1 MGEGIC
7 GVGGQ
12 PSGAWP
18 GWALLLPQVQ
28 GPPICIPRQGPA
40 AFEGSSP
47 ALIGCPSPSIFSPAN
62 DGFLQAWALPRVA
75 VGAAVTATAQ
85 GGAVEAMA
93 GRSGRARGR
102 ALGLFSLALPVG
114 DLSNLHLKEERVKP
128 DSNGTVVKSNDN
140 VEKTDEEEKE
150 DRAAQ
155 SLLNKL
161 IRNNLVDNTNQVE
174 VLQRDPNSPLY
185 SVKSFEELRLKP
197 QLLQGVYAMGFN
209 RPSKIQEN
217 ALPMMLAEPPQNLIA
232 QSQSGTGKT
241 AAFVLAM
248 LSQVEPLN
256 RYPQCLCLSPTYELA
271 LQTGKVIEQMGK
283 FYPELKLAYAVRGNK
298 LERGQKISEQI
309 VIGTPGTVLDWC
321 SKLKFIDPKK
331 IKVFVLDEAD
341 VMIATQG
348 HQDQSIRIQRMLP
361 KDCQM
366 LLFSATFEDSV
377 WKFARKVVPDP
388 NIIKLKREEE
398 TLDTIKQYYV
408 MCNNRDE
415 KFQALCNLYGAI
427 TIAQA
432 MIFCHTRKTAG
443 WLAAELSKEGHQ
455 VALLS
460 GEMMVEQRAAV
471 IERFRE
477 GKEKVL
483 VTTNVCARGIDVEQV
498 SVVINFDLPV
508 DKDGNPDNETYLHR
522 IGRTGRF
529 GKRGLA
535 VNMVDSKHSMN
546 ILNRIQEHFSEC
558 PRAPALWAPW
568 AVKWGSSGLLG
579 KGAGEWYGSL
589 LCQLPPSY

>member
-1 MGEGIC
+1 MATD
-7 GVGGQ
+7 
-12 PSGAWP
+12 S
-18 GWALLLPQVQ
+18 WALAVDEQE
-28 GPPICIPRQGPA
+28 A
-40 AFEGSSP
+40 AAES
-47 ALIGCPSPSIFSPAN
+47 
-62 DGFLQAWALPRVA
+62 
-75 VGAAVTATAQ
+75 
-85 GGAVEAMA
+85 
-93 GRSGRARGR
+93 
-102 ALGLFSLALPVG
+102 
-114 DLSNLHLKEERVKP
+114 LSNLHLKEEKIKPDANGAVVKP
-128 DSNGTVVKSNDN
+128 SANA
-140 VEKTDEEEKE
+140 EKTDEEEKE

-161 IRNNLVDNTNQVE
+161 IRSNLVDNTNQVE

-185 SVKSFEELRLKP
+185 SVKSFEELRL
-197 QLLQGVYAMGFN
+197 
-209 RPSKIQEN
+209 
-217 ALPMMLAEPPQNLIA
+217 PQNLIA

-248 LSQVEPLN
+248 LSQVEPAN
-256 RYPQCLCLSPTYELA
+256 KYPQCLCLSPTYELA

-283 FYPELKLAYAVRGNK
+283 FYPALKLAYAVRGNK

-361 KDCQM
+361 RNCQM

-377 WKFARKVVPDP
+377 WKFAQKVVPDP
-388 NIIKLKREEE
+388 NVIKLKREEE

-408 MCNNRDE
+408 LCSSRDE

-432 MIFCHTRKTAG
+432 MIFCHTRKTAS

-546 ILNRIQEHFSEC
+546 ILNRIQEHFNKKIE
-558 PRAPALWAPW
+558 RLDTDDLDEIEKIAN
-568 AVKWGSSGLLG
+568 
-579 KGAGEWYGSL
+579 
-589 LCQLPPSY
+589 

>member
-1 MGEGIC
+1 MATD
-7 GVGGQ
+7 
-12 PSGAWP
+12 S
-18 GWALLLPQVQ
+18 WALAVDEQE
-28 GPPICIPRQGPA
+28 A
-40 AFEGSSP
+40 A
-47 ALIGCPSPSIFSPAN
+47 
-62 DGFLQAWALPRVA
+62 
-75 VGAAVTATAQ
+75 ATA
-85 GGAVEAMA
+85 
-93 GRSGRARGR
+93 S
-102 ALGLFSLALPVG
+102 
-114 DLSNLHLKEERVKP
+114 LSNLHLKEENLKP
-128 DSNGTVVKSNDN
+128 DANLGCQVPSFVMSGGKAKPTQRSVFGASCLPSAGSILKRWDTRSSAGGPL
-140 VEKTDEEEKE
+140 

-161 IRNNLVDNTNQVE
+161 IRSNLVDNTNQVE
-174 VLQRDPNSPLY
+174 VLQRDPTSPLY
-185 SVKSFEELRLKP
+185 SVKSFEELRKS

-217 ALPMMLAEPPQNLIA
+217 ALPMMLAEPQNLIA

-248 LSQVEPLN
+248 LSRVEPDHKH
-256 RYPQCLCLSPTYELA
+256 PQCLCLSPTYELA
-271 LQTGKVIEQMGK
+271 LQTGKVIEQMGR
-283 FYPELKLAYAVRGNK
+283 FYPELNLAYAVRGNK
-298 LERGQKISEQI
+298 ERGQKIAEQI

-331 IKVFVLDEAD
+331 IRVFVLDEAD

-348 HQDQSIRIQRMLP
+348 HQDQSIRIQMLP
-361 KDCQM
+361 RDCQM

-377 WKFARKVVPDP
+377 WKFAQKVVPDP

-408 MCNNRDE
+408 LCSSREE
-415 KFQALCNLYGAI
+415 KFQALCNIYGAI

-443 WLAAELSKEGHQ
+443 WLAGELSKEGHQ

-483 VTTNVCARGIDVEQV
+483 VTTNVCARIDVEQV

-546 ILNRIQEHFSEC
+546 ILNRIQEHFKKIHKLDTDDLDEIEKI
-558 PRAPALWAPW
+558 AN
-568 AVKWGSSGLLG
+568 
-579 KGAGEWYGSL
+579 
-589 LCQLPPSY
+589 

>member
-1 MGEGIC
+1 MATD
-7 GVGGQ
+7 
-12 PSGAWP
+12 S
-18 GWALLLPQVQ
+18 WALAVDEQE
-28 GPPICIPRQGPA
+28 A
-40 AFEGSSP
+40 AAE
-47 ALIGCPSPSIFSPAN
+47 
-62 DGFLQAWALPRVA
+62 
-75 VGAAVTATAQ
+75 T
-85 GGAVEAMA
+85 
-93 GRSGRARGR
+93 
-102 ALGLFSLALPVG
+102 LGKL
-114 DLSNLHLKEERVKP
+114 NLKEEKVEKLKP
-128 DSNGTVVKSNDN
+128 ESNGTDDAESAEQTDGKN
-140 VEKTDEEEKE
+140 VEKKDDDDKE
-150 DRAAQ
+150 DKAAQ

-161 IRNNLVDNTNQVE
+161 IRNNLVGNTNQVE

-197 QLLQGVYAMGFN
+197 ELLQGVYAMGFN

-248 LSQVEPLN
+248 LSRVDPAN

-271 LQTGKVIEQMGK
+271 LQTGKVIEQMGQ
-283 FYPELKLAYAVRGNK
+283 FSNIKLAYAVRGKK
-298 LERGQKISEQI
+298 LERGHKIPEHI

-321 SKLKFIDPKK
+321 SKLRFIDPKK

-348 HQDQSIRIQRMLP
+348 HQDQSIRIQKMLP
-361 KDCQM
+361 RDCQM
-366 LLFSATFEDSV
+366 LLFSATFEESV
-377 WKFARKVVPDP
+377 WRFAQKVVPEP

-408 MCNNRDE
+408 MCNNRDD
-415 KFQALCNLYGAI
+415 KFRALCNIYGSI

-432 MIFCHTRKTAG
+432 MIFCHTRKTAS
-443 WLAAELSKEGHQ
+443 WLAGELYKEGHQ
-455 VALLS
+455 VAMLS

-471 IERFRE
+471 IDRFRE

-535 VNMVDSKHSMN
+535 INMVDSKHNME
-546 ILNRIQEHFSEC
+546 ILQRIQQHFSKKIEHLD
-558 PRAPALWAPW
+558 ADDIDEIE
-568 AVKWGSSGLLG
+568 KIS
-579 KGAGEWYGSL
+579 K
-589 LCQLPPSY
+589 

>member
-1 MGEGIC
+1 MQGSPREEGEPGREQEHARP
-7 GVGGQ
+7 GRQQGTRPRGWRHRSGG
-12 PSGAWP
+12 
-18 GWALLLPQVQ
+18 
-28 GPPICIPRQGPA
+28 R
-40 AFEGSSP
+40 
-47 ALIGCPSPSIFSPAN
+47 
-62 DGFLQAWALPRVA
+62 RVA
-75 VGAAVTATAQ
+75 LMQGAQSGEAGRQKVAPWGQWA
-85 GGAVEAMA
+85 GVPERVLRGAVAENAD
-93 GRSGRARGR
+93 
-102 ALGLFSLALPVG
+102 SLRRE
-114 DLSNLHLKEERVKP
+114 LSNLHLKEDRVKP
-128 DSNGTVVKSNDN
+128 DTNGTIVKSNEN

-161 IRNNLVDNTNQVE
+161 IRSNLVDNTNQVE

-546 ILNRIQEHFSEC
+546 ILNRIQEHFNKKIDRLDTDDLDEIEKI
-558 PRAPALWAPW
+558 AN
-568 AVKWGSSGLLG
+568 
-579 KGAGEWYGSL
+579 
-589 LCQLPPSY
+589 

>member
-1 MGEGIC
+1 MATDSWASAVDEQEAAAESL
-7 GVGGQ
+7 GG
-12 PSGAWP
+12 
-18 GWALLLPQVQ
+18 
-28 GPPICIPRQGPA
+28 
-40 AFEGSSP
+40 
-47 ALIGCPSPSIFSPAN
+47 
-62 DGFLQAWALPRVA
+62 LQI
-75 VGAAVTATAQ
+75 
-85 GGAVEAMA
+85 
-93 GRSGRARGR
+93 
-102 ALGLFSLALPVG
+102 
-114 DLSNLHLKEERVKP
+114 K
-128 DSNGTVVKSNDN
+128 
-140 VEKTDEEEKE
+140 EKE
-150 DRAAQ
+150 DKPKAEANGTAKPEDNGDKADEDEKEDKAAQ

-161 IRNNLVDNTNQVE
+161 IRSNLVNTTNQVE

-248 LSQVEPLN
+248 LSHVDPSHKW
-256 RYPQCLCLSPTYELA
+256 PQCLCVSPTYELA
-271 LQTGKVIEQMGK
+271 LQTGKVIEQMGQ
-283 FYPELKLAYAVRGNK
+283 FYPEVKLAYAIRGNK
-298 LERGQKISEQI
+298 L
-309 VIGTPGTVLDWC
+309 
-321 SKLKFIDPKK
+321 
-331 IKVFVLDEAD
+331 FVLDEAD

-377 WKFARKVVPDP
+377 WKFAQRIVPDP
-388 NIIKLKREEE
+388 NVIKLKREEE
-398 TLDTIKQYYV
+398 TLDTIKQYFV
-408 MCNNRDE
+408 LCNSKEE
-415 KFQALCNLYGAI
+415 KFTALCNIYGAI

-443 WLAAELSKEGHQ
+443 WLAGELSREGHQ

-471 IERFRE
+471 IDRFRD

-546 ILNRIQEHFSEC
+546 ILNRIQEHFNKKIE
-558 PRAPALWAPW
+558 RLDTDDLDEIEKIAN
-568 AVKWGSSGLLG
+568 
-579 KGAGEWYGSL
+579 
-589 LCQLPPSY
+589 

>member
-1 MGEGIC
+1 MATD
-7 GVGGQ
+7 
-12 PSGAWP
+12 S
-18 GWALLLPQVQ
+18 WALAVDEQE
-28 GPPICIPRQGPA
+28 A
-40 AFEGSSP
+40 AAETFGK
-47 ALIGCPSPSIFSPAN
+47 L
-62 DGFLQAWALPRVA
+62 
-75 VGAAVTATAQ
+75 
-85 GGAVEAMA
+85 
-93 GRSGRARGR
+93 
-102 ALGLFSLALPVG
+102 
-114 DLSNLHLKEERVKP
+114 NLKGEKAEKP
-128 DSNGTVVKSNDN
+128 KPESNGTEEPESAEQIPSKDGGKSED
-140 VEKTDEEEKE
+140 DDKE
-150 DRAAQ
+150 DKAAQ

-161 IRNNLVDNTNQVE
+161 IRNNLVSNTNQVE

-197 QLLQGVYAMGFN
+197 ELLKGVYAMGFN

-217 ALPMMLAEPPQNLIA
+217 ALPMMLAEPSQNLIA

-248 LSQVEPLN
+248 LSRVDPAN
-256 RYPQCLCLSPTYELA
+256 KYPQCLCLSPTYELA
-271 LQTGKVIEQMGK
+271 LQTGKVIEQMGQ
-283 FYPELKLAYAVRGNK
+283 FSNIKLAYAVRGKK
-298 LERGQKISEQI
+298 LERGQKIPEHI

-321 SKLKFIDPKK
+321 SKLRFIDPKK

-348 HQDQSIRIQRMLP
+348 HQDQSIRIQKMLP
-361 KDCQM
+361 RDCQM
-366 LLFSATFEDSV
+366 LLFSATFEESV
-377 WKFARKVVPDP
+377 WRFAQKVVPEP

-408 MCNNRDE
+408 ECHSRED
-415 KFQALCNLYGAI
+415 KFRALCNIYGSI

-432 MIFCHTRKTAG
+432 MIFCHTRKTAS
-443 WLAAELSKEGHQ
+443 WLAGELYKEGHQ

-471 IERFRE
+471 IDRFRE

-535 VNMVDSKHSMN
+535 INMVDGDHSMQ
-546 ILNRIQEHFSEC
+546 ILQRIQQHFSKKI
-558 PRAPALWAPW
+558 A
-568 AVKWGSSGLLG
+568 
-579 KGAGEWYGSL
+579 
-589 LCQLPPSY
+589 QLDTDDMDEIEKISK

>member
-1 MGEGIC
+1 MATD
-7 GVGGQ
+7 
-12 PSGAWP
+12 S
-18 GWALLLPQVQ
+18 WAL
-28 GPPICIPRQGPA
+28 
-40 AFEGSSP
+40 
-47 ALIGCPSPSIFSPAN
+47 
-62 DGFLQAWALPRVA
+62 A
-75 VGAAVTATAQ
+75 VDEQEAAVKS
-85 GGAVEAMA
+85 M
-93 GRSGRARGR
+93 
-102 ALGLFSLALPVG
+102 
-114 DLSNLHLKEERVKP
+114 SNLQIKEEKVKP
-128 DSNGTVVKSNDN
+128 DTNGVIKTSATP
-140 VEKTDEEEKE
+140 EKTDEEEKE

-161 IRNNLVDNTNQVE
+161 IRSNLVDNTNQVE

-185 SVKSFEELRLKP
+185 SVKSFEELRL
-197 QLLQGVYAMGFN
+197 
-209 RPSKIQEN
+209 
-217 ALPMMLAEPPQNLIA
+217 PQNLIA

-248 LSQVEPLN
+248 LSRVEPAE

-271 LQTGKVIEQMGK
+271 LQTGRVIEQMGR
-283 FYPELKLAYAVRGNK
+283 FHPELKLAYAVRGNK
-298 LERGQKISEQI
+298 VERGQKISEHI

-361 KDCQM
+361 RNCQM

-377 WKFARKVVPDP
+377 WKFAQKVVPDP

-408 MCNNRDE
+408 LCNSRDE
-415 KFQALCNLYGAI
+415 KFQALCNIYGAI

-432 MIFCHTRKTAG
+432 MIFCHTRKTAS

-460 GEMMVEQRAAV
+460 GEMVVEQRAAV

-546 ILNRIQEHFSEC
+546 ILNRIQEHFNKKIE
-558 PRAPALWAPW
+558 RLDTDDLDEIEKIAN
-568 AVKWGSSGLLG
+568 
-579 KGAGEWYGSL
+579 
-589 LCQLPPSY
+589 

>member
-1 MGEGIC
+1 M
-7 GVGGQ
+7 
-12 PSGAWP
+12 A
-18 GWALLLPQVQ
+18 
-28 GPPICIPRQGPA
+28 
-40 AFEGSSP
+40 
-47 ALIGCPSPSIFSPAN
+47 
-62 DGFLQAWALPRVA
+62 
-75 VGAAVTATAQ
+75 GAA
-85 GGAVEAMA
+85 
-93 GRSGRARGR
+93 SPFRGR
-102 ALGLFSLALPVG
+102 AAGRFPLALPVG
-114 DLSNLHLKEERVKP
+114 DFSNLHLKEEKIKP
-128 DSNGTVVKSNDN
+128 DANGAVVKTNAN
-140 VEKTDEEEKE
+140 AEKADEEEKE

-161 IRNNLVDNTNQVE
+161 IRSNLVDNTNQVE

-185 SVKSFEELRLKP
+185 SVKSFEELRL
-197 QLLQGVYAMGFN
+197 
-209 RPSKIQEN
+209 
-217 ALPMMLAEPPQNLIA
+217 PQNLIA

-248 LSQVEPLN
+248 LSQVEPAN

-298 LERGQKISEQI
+298 LERGQKISEHI

-361 KDCQM
+361 RNCQM

-377 WKFARKVVPDP
+377 WKFAQKVVPDP

-408 MCNNRDE
+408 LCNSRDE
-415 KFQALCNLYGAI
+415 KFQALCNIYGAI

-432 MIFCHTRKTAG
+432 MIFCHTRKTAS

-460 GEMMVEQRAAV
+460 GEMVVEQRAAV

-546 ILNRIQEHFSEC
+546 ILNRIQEHFNKKIE
-558 PRAPALWAPW
+558 RLDTDDLDEIEKIAN
-568 AVKWGSSGLLG
+568 
-579 KGAGEWYGSL
+579 
-589 LCQLPPSY
+589 

>member
-1 MGEGIC
+1 MGP
-7 GVGGQ
+7 GG
-12 PSGAWP
+12 
-18 GWALLLPQVQ
+18 
-28 GPPICIPRQGPA
+28 
-40 AFEGSSP
+40 
-47 ALIGCPSPSIFSPAN
+47 
-62 DGFLQAWALPRVA
+62 
-75 VGAAVTATAQ
+75 
-85 GGAVEAMA
+85 
-93 GRSGRARGR
+93 GRAGSGSRVD
-102 ALGLFSLALPVG
+102 LPLLNISYRWKHT
-114 DLSNLHLKEERVKP
+114 LSNLHLKEEKIKP
-128 DSNGTVVKSNDN
+128 DANGAVVKTNTN
-140 VEKTDEEEKE
+140 AEKTDEEEKE

-161 IRNNLVDNTNQVE
+161 IRSNLVDNTNQVE

-217 ALPMMLAEPPQNLIA
+217 ALPLMLAEPPQNLIA

-248 LSQVEPLN
+248 LSQVEPAN
-256 RYPQCLCLSPTYELA
+256 KYPQCLCLSPTYELA

-361 KDCQM
+361 RNCQM

-377 WKFARKVVPDP
+377 WKFAQKVVPDP

-408 MCNNRDE
+408 LCSSRDE

-432 MIFCHTRKTAG
+432 MIFCHTRKTAS

-483 VTTNVCARGIDVEQV
+483 VTTNVCARGEKLPQKPGVLTWWKEMYRHLTGIDVEQV

-546 ILNRIQEHFSEC
+546 ILNRIQEHFNKKIE
-558 PRAPALWAPW
+558 RLDTDDLDEIEKIAN
-568 AVKWGSSGLLG
+568 
-579 KGAGEWYGSL
+579 
-589 LCQLPPSY
+589 

>member
-1 MGEGIC
+1 MATD
-7 GVGGQ
+7 
-12 PSGAWP
+12 S
-18 GWALLLPQVQ
+18 WALAVDEQE
-28 GPPICIPRQGPA
+28 A
-40 AFEGSSP
+40 AAESVSW
-47 ALIGCPSPSIFSPAN
+47 
-62 DGFLQAWALPRVA
+62 LQPHFVSDK
-75 VGAAVTATAQ
+75 
-85 GGAVEAMA
+85 GAV
-93 GRSGRARGR
+93 
-102 ALGLFSLALPVG
+102 
-114 DLSNLHLKEERVKP
+114 VKT
-128 DSNGTVVKSNDN
+128 NANA
-140 VEKTDEEEKE
+140 EKADEEEKE

-161 IRNNLVDNTNQVE
+161 IRSNLVDNTNQVE

-185 SVKSFEELRLKP
+185 SVKSFEELRL
-197 QLLQGVYAMGFN
+197 
-209 RPSKIQEN
+209 
-217 ALPMMLAEPPQNLIA
+217 PQNLIA

-248 LSQVEPLN
+248 LSQVEPAH

-298 LERGQKISEQI
+298 LERGQKISEHI

-361 KDCQM
+361 RNCQM

-377 WKFARKVVPDP
+377 WKFAQKVVPDP

-408 MCNNRDE
+408 LCNNRDE

-432 MIFCHTRKTAG
+432 MIFCHTRKTAS

-546 ILNRIQEHFSEC
+546 ILNRIQEHFNKKIE
-558 PRAPALWAPW
+558 RLDTDDLDEIEKIAN
-568 AVKWGSSGLLG
+568 
-579 KGAGEWYGSL
+579 
-589 LCQLPPSY
+589 

>member
-1 MGEGIC
+1 VCASVNDFPRGGAGPHRDPPEPLVAGEPASTAPARGTMATD
-7 GVGGQ
+7 
-12 PSGAWP
+12 S
-18 GWALLLPQVQ
+18 WALAVDEQE
-28 GPPICIPRQGPA
+28 A
-40 AFEGSSP
+40 AAES
-47 ALIGCPSPSIFSPAN
+47 
-62 DGFLQAWALPRVA
+62 
-75 VGAAVTATAQ
+75 
-85 GGAVEAMA
+85 
-93 GRSGRARGR
+93 
-102 ALGLFSLALPVG
+102 
-114 DLSNLHLKEERVKP
+114 LSNLHLKEEKIKP
-128 DSNGTVVKSNDN
+128 DANGAVKTNANS
-140 VEKTDEEEKE
+140 EKTDEEEKE

-161 IRNNLVDNTNQVE
+161 IRSNLVDNTNQVE
-174 VLQRDPNSPLY
+174 VLQRDPSSPLY

-248 LSQVEPLN
+248 LSRVEPAD
-256 RYPQCLCLSPTYELA
+256 RYPQVSVRSMGLWLSERMYKTFISKAGFPSEYLKKTCLST
-271 LQTGKVIEQMGK
+271 VD
-283 FYPELKLAYAVRGNK
+283 
-298 LERGQKISEQI
+298 RGQKVSEQI

-361 KDCQM
+361 RNCQM

-377 WKFARKVVPDP
+377 WKFAQKVVPDP

-408 MCNNRDE
+408 VCNNREE

-432 MIFCHTRKTAG
+432 MIFCHTRKTAS

-535 VNMVDSKHSMN
+535 VNMVDSKHSMT
-546 ILNRIQEHFSEC
+546 ILNRIQEHFNKKIE
-558 PRAPALWAPW
+558 RLDTDDLDEIEKIAN
-568 AVKWGSSGLLG
+568 
-579 KGAGEWYGSL
+579 
-589 LCQLPPSY
+589 

>member
-1 MGEGIC
+1 MATD
-7 GVGGQ
+7 
-12 PSGAWP
+12 S
-18 GWALLLPQVQ
+18 WALAVDEQE
-28 GPPICIPRQGPA
+28 A
-40 AFEGSSP
+40 AAES
-47 ALIGCPSPSIFSPAN
+47 
-62 DGFLQAWALPRVA
+62 
-75 VGAAVTATAQ
+75 
-85 GGAVEAMA
+85 
-93 GRSGRARGR
+93 
-102 ALGLFSLALPVG
+102 
-114 DLSNLHLKEERVKP
+114 LSNLHLKEEKIKP
-128 DSNGTVVKSNDN
+128 DANGAVVKTSANA
-140 VEKTDEEEKE
+140 EKTDEEEKE

-161 IRNNLVDNTNQVE
+161 IRSNLVDNTNQVE

-185 SVKSFEELRLKP
+185 SVKSFEELRL
-197 QLLQGVYAMGFN
+197 
-209 RPSKIQEN
+209 
-217 ALPMMLAEPPQNLIA
+217 PQNLIA

-248 LSQVEPLN
+248 LSQVEPTN
-256 RYPQCLCLSPTYELA
+256 KYPQCLCLSPTYELA

-283 FYPELKLAYAVRGNK
+283 FYPALKLAYAVRGNK

-361 KDCQM
+361 RNCQM

-377 WKFARKVVPDP
+377 WKFAQKVVPDP
-388 NIIKLKREEE
+388 NVIKLKREEE

-408 MCNNRDE
+408 LCSSRDE

-432 MIFCHTRKTAG
+432 MIFCHTRKTAS

-546 ILNRIQEHFSEC
+546 ILNRIQEHFNKKIE
-558 PRAPALWAPW
+558 RLDTDDLDEIEKIAN
-568 AVKWGSSGLLG
+568 
-579 KGAGEWYGSL
+579 
-589 LCQLPPSY
+589 

>member
-1 MGEGIC
+1 MATD
-7 GVGGQ
+7 
-12 PSGAWP
+12 S
-18 GWALLLPQVQ
+18 WALAVDEQE
-28 GPPICIPRQGPA
+28 A
-40 AFEGSSP
+40 AAES
-47 ALIGCPSPSIFSPAN
+47 
-62 DGFLQAWALPRVA
+62 
-75 VGAAVTATAQ
+75 
-85 GGAVEAMA
+85 
-93 GRSGRARGR
+93 
-102 ALGLFSLALPVG
+102 
-114 DLSNLHLKEERVKP
+114 LSNLHLKEEKIKP
-128 DSNGTVVKSNDN
+128 DANGAVVKTNANS
-140 VEKTDEEEKE
+140 EKADEEEKE

-161 IRNNLVDNTNQVE
+161 IRSNLVDNTNQVE
-174 VLQRDPNSPLY
+174 VLQRDPSSPLY
-185 SVKSFEELRLKP
+185 SVKSFEELRL
-197 QLLQGVYAMGFN
+197 
-209 RPSKIQEN
+209 
-217 ALPMMLAEPPQNLIA
+217 PQNLIA

-248 LSQVEPLN
+248 LSQVEPAN

-298 LERGQKISEQI
+298 LERGQKISEHI

-361 KDCQM
+361 RNCQM

-377 WKFARKVVPDP
+377 WKFAQKVVPDP

-408 MCNNRDE
+408 LCNNRDE

-432 MIFCHTRKTAG
+432 MIFCHTRKTAS

-546 ILNRIQEHFSEC
+546 ILNRIQEHFNKKIE
-558 PRAPALWAPW
+558 RLDTDDLDEIEKIAN
-568 AVKWGSSGLLG
+568 
-579 KGAGEWYGSL
+579 
-589 LCQLPPSY
+589 

>member
-1 MGEGIC
+1 MATD
-7 GVGGQ
+7 
-12 PSGAWP
+12 S
-18 GWALLLPQVQ
+18 WALAVDEQE
-28 GPPICIPRQGPA
+28 A
-40 AFEGSSP
+40 AAES
-47 ALIGCPSPSIFSPAN
+47 
-62 DGFLQAWALPRVA
+62 
-75 VGAAVTATAQ
+75 
-85 GGAVEAMA
+85 
-93 GRSGRARGR
+93 
-102 ALGLFSLALPVG
+102 
-114 DLSNLHLKEERVKP
+114 LSNLHLKEEKIKS
-128 DSNGTVVKSNDN
+128 DANGAVVKTSANA
-140 VEKTDEEEKE
+140 EKTDEEEKE

-161 IRNNLVDNTNQVE
+161 IRSNLVDNTNQVE

-185 SVKSFEELRLKP
+185 SVKSFEELRL
-197 QLLQGVYAMGFN
+197 
-209 RPSKIQEN
+209 
-217 ALPMMLAEPPQNLIA
+217 PQNLIA

-248 LSQVEPLN
+248 LSQVEPTN
-256 RYPQCLCLSPTYELA
+256 KYPQCLCLSPTYELA

-283 FYPELKLAYAVRGNK
+283 FYPALKLAYAVRGNK

-361 KDCQM
+361 RNCQM

-377 WKFARKVVPDP
+377 WKFAQKVVPDP
-388 NIIKLKREEE
+388 NVIKLKREEE

-408 MCNNRDE
+408 LCSSRDE

-432 MIFCHTRKTAG
+432 MIFCHTRKTAS

-546 ILNRIQEHFSEC
+546 ILNRIQEHFNKKIE
-558 PRAPALWAPW
+558 RLDTDDLDEIEKIAN
-568 AVKWGSSGLLG
+568 
-579 KGAGEWYGSL
+579 
-589 LCQLPPSY
+589 

>member
-1 MGEGIC
+1 VCASVNDFPRGGAGPHRDPPEPLVAGEPASTAPARGTMATD
-7 GVGGQ
+7 
-12 PSGAWP
+12 S
-18 GWALLLPQVQ
+18 WALAVDEQE
-28 GPPICIPRQGPA
+28 A
-40 AFEGSSP
+40 AAES
-47 ALIGCPSPSIFSPAN
+47 
-62 DGFLQAWALPRVA
+62 
-75 VGAAVTATAQ
+75 
-85 GGAVEAMA
+85 
-93 GRSGRARGR
+93 
-102 ALGLFSLALPVG
+102 
-114 DLSNLHLKEERVKP
+114 LSNLHLKEEKIKP
-128 DSNGTVVKSNDN
+128 DANGAVKTNANS
-140 VEKTDEEEKE
+140 EKTDEEEKE

-161 IRNNLVDNTNQVE
+161 IRSNLVDNTNQVE
-174 VLQRDPNSPLY
+174 VLQRDPSSPLY

-217 ALPMMLAEPPQNLIA
+217 ALPLMLAEPPQNLIA

-248 LSQVEPLN
+248 LSQVEPAN

-298 LERGQKISEQI
+298 LDRGQKVSEQI

-361 KDCQM
+361 RNCQM

-377 WKFARKVVPDP
+377 WKFAQKVVPDP

-408 MCNNRDE
+408 VCNNREE

-432 MIFCHTRKTAG
+432 MIFCHTRKTAS

-508 DKDGNPDNETYLHR
+508 DKDGNPDGNPDNETYLHR

-535 VNMVDSKHSMN
+535 VNMVDSKHSMT
-546 ILNRIQEHFSEC
+546 ILNRIQEHFSESPSWLCLFRGGVWERGGFLC
-558 PRAPALWAPW
+558 PCICCLHLDLDRESTCTFRAQGLEDQWPATQAQEACP
-568 AVKWGSSGLLG
+568 VPGGSIPVP
-579 KGAGEWYGSL
+579 
-589 LCQLPPSY
+589 Q